1 MSWLHTDPLRPPE
14 APGIGRGIAFALAA
28 HALLVIALS
37 AGVHWRTSTPPA
49 YEAELWSAVPQAA
62 APREVIPPAPEPEP
76 VPEPV
81 LKAPAKT
88 APPPPP
94 PPEAAIQAERDA
106 EIAIAKARD
115 KKKELEL
122 KRVAADAAEVE
133 RKKALAKDQA
143 LKDKLERERLEKLEK
158 QEKQE
163 KRAADDKREVQDK
176 LDKIKEDKLKAEKLK
191 ADELKKEKL
200 EKAKQ
205 EKAADDKREARLEGQ
220 RQENLRRI
228 QGMAGASGG
237 PSATGTALQ
246 SSGPT
251 AGYGGRIKAVIRP
264 NIIDNDSP
272 VGNPVA
278 EVEVRAAPGGVILS
292 RKLLKSSGDAEWDK
306 AELRAIDKTET
317 LPRDVD
323 GRVPAVLVISF
334 QPRE

>member
-1 MSWLHTDPLRPPE
+1 M
-14 APGIGRGIAFALAA
+14 GRGIAFALVA
-28 HALLVIALS
+28 HALLVVALS
-37 AGVHWRTSTPPA
+37 AGVHWRTSAPPA

-76 VPEPV
+76 VPKPV

-88 APPPPP
+88 APPAPAP
-94 PPEAAIQAERDA
+94 AAQAQAERDA

-143 LKDKLERERLEKLEK
+143 LKEKLERDRLEKL
-158 QEKQE
+158 Q
-163 KRAADDKREVQDK
+163 KRAVDDKREAQDKQDK
-176 LDKIKEDKLKAEKLK
+176 LKEDKLKADKLK
-191 ADELKKEKL
+191 ADELKKDKL
-200 EKAKQ
+200 EKIKQ
-205 EKAADDKREARLEGQ
+205 EKAADDIREARLEGQ

-251 AGYGGRIKAVIRP
+251 AGYGGRIKARIRP
-264 NIIDNDSP
+264 NIIYNDSP
-272 VGNPVA
+272 AGNPVA
-278 EVEVRAAPGGVILS
+278 EVEVRAAPDGTIIS

-306 AELRAIDKTET
+306 AVLRAIDKTDT

-323 GRVPAVLVISF
+323 GRVPALLVISF
-334 QPRE
+334 QSRE

>member
-1 MSWLHTDPLRPPE
+1 MGTELSWLHTDPLRPPE

-28 HALLVIALS
+28 HALLVVALS
-37 AGVHWRTSTPPA
+37 AGVHWRTSKPPA

-76 VPEPV
+76 EPEPV
-81 LKAPAKT
+81 LKTPAKP

-94 PPEAAIQAERDA
+94 AEELQAERDA

-122 KRVAADAAEVE
+122 KRLADEAE
-133 RKKALAKDQA
+133 RKKALAKEQA
-143 LKDKLERERLEKLEK
+143 LKDKLEREKL
-158 QEKQE
+158 E
-163 KRAADDKREVQDK
+163 KRAADDKREAQDK
-176 LDKIKEDKLKAEKLK
+176 LDKQNKVKEDKLKAEKLK
-191 ADELKKEKL
+191 ADELRKDKL

-237 PSATGTALQ
+237 PNATGTALQ

-264 NIIDNDSP
+264 NIIYNDSP

-278 EVEVRAAPGGVILS
+278 EVEVRAAPSGKIIS
-292 RKLLKSSGDAEWDK
+292 SKLLKSSGDAEWDK
-306 AELRAIDKTET
+306 AVLRAIDKTET

-334 QPRE
+334 QPRD

>member
-1 MSWLHTDPLRPPE
+1 M
-14 APGIGRGIAFALAA
+14 GRGVAFALAA
-28 HALLVIALS
+28 HVLLVLALS

-62 APREVIPPAPEPEP
+62 APREVVPPAPEPEP
-76 VPEPV
+76 EPEPV
-81 LKAPAKT
+81 LKTPTKT

-94 PPEAAIQAERDA
+94 PEVAQAEHDA
-106 EIAIAKARD
+106 DIAIAKARD

-122 KRVAADAAEVE
+122 QRVAADTAEIE
-133 RKKALAKDQA
+133 RKKALAKEQT
-143 LKDKLERERLEKLEK
+143 LKDKLERERLEKQAKLD
-158 QEKQE
+158 
-163 KRAADDKREVQDK
+163 KRAADDKREAQDK
-176 LDKIKEDKLKAEKLK
+176 QDKIKEDKLKADKLK
-191 ADELKKEKL
+191 ADELRKEKL

-237 PSATGTALQ
+237 PNATGTALQ

-264 NIIDNDSP
+264 NIIYNDSP
-272 VGNPVA
+272 TGNPVA
-278 EVEVRAAPGGVILS
+278 EVEVRAAPGGAILS

-306 AELRAIDKTET
+306 AVLRAIDKTET

-323 GRVPAVLVISF
+323 GRVPPVLVISF